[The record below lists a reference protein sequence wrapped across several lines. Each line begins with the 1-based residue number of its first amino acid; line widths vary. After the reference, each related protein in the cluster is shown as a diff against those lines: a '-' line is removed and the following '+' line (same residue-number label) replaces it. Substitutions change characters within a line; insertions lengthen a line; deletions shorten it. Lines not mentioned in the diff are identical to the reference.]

1 MRVLTD
7 ERRCVGADLGA
18 WMAAGGGAGLERALA
33 DRGGIIP
40 AIEAAGLR
48 GLGGAGFAT
57 HRKWA
62 AVAAQPGPGKWVICN
77 GNEDEPGTFK
87 DRFLLSR
94 TPHQVIEGAL
104 VAALAV
110 GAADI
115 VLYINPREAA
125 AVAMAREAVAQW
137 EAHPLLARL
146 AGALGEAPRLRVVTG
161 SGLYIGGEET
171 AAVAS
176 VMGGFPFPRLKP
188 PFPAESGVGGAP
200 TLVNNVE
207 TLAHAGHILAQGP
220 EWYRGL
226 GLGGAPGTKLF
237 SLSGDVLRPGL
248 HELPMGTTLRSL
260 VFGHGGGVLAGRAFK
275 AVFTGGPSNTLLTAA
290 DLDVPLDFDSLRA
303 RGSRLG
309 TGAMIVVGEGTSILR
324 KTAEYV
330 AFFAA
335 NSCGQCPPCKIG
347 THQVSRILER
357 VEAGAGRPGDL
368 RALENLA
375 GLLPGSGRCGLV
387 DGAATVL
394 ASSLRTFRGE
404 YERALGPSGQEDG
417 QGDGQGDRLRGG
429 GLRGGAP

>member
-1 MRVLTD
+1 MS
-7 ERRCVGADLGA
+7 
-18 WMAAGGGAGLERALA
+18 AAASAPISPPGWRWGGEGLERALA
-33 DRGGIIP
+33 DPAGIIP

-48 GLGGAGFAT
+48 GLGGAGFPT

-110 GAADI
+110 GAAT
-115 VLYINPREAA
+115 VALYVNPREEA
-125 AVAMAREAVAQW
+125 AVRVLREAVAQW
-137 EAHPLLARL
+137 EAHPLLAQLSEATGENLRL
-146 AGALGEAPRLRVVTG
+146 LVVTG
-161 SGLYIGGEET
+161 SGLYVGGEET

-176 VMGGFPFPRLKP
+176 VMGGFPFPTLKP
-188 PFPAESGVGGAP
+188 PYPAERGVNGAP

-207 TLAHAGHILAQGP
+207 TLAHAGQILRGGP

-248 HELPMGTTLRSL
+248 HELPMGTSLRSL
-260 VFGHGGGVLAGRAFK
+260 VFEHGEGMLGGKAFK
-275 AVFTGGPSNTLLTAA
+275 AVFTGGPSNTLLTAD
-290 DLDVPLDFDSLRA
+290 DLDAPLDFDSLRA

-330 AFFAA
+330 GFFAA

-357 VEAGAGRPGDL
+357 IEAGAGRPGDL
-368 RALENLA
+368 QALENLA
-375 GLLPGSGRCGLV
+375 ELLPGSGRCGLV

-394 ASSLRTFRGE
+394 ASSLKTF
-404 YERALGPSGQEDG
+404 
-417 QGDGQGDRLRGG
+417 
-429 GLRGGAP
+429 GASMNGR

>member
-1 MRVLTD
+1 MSGPLTRQ
-7 ERRCVGADLGA
+7 EVQVGADLEA
-18 WMAAGGGAGLERALA
+18 WMAVGGGMALRRGLESPA
-33 DRGGIIP
+33 DIIP
-40 AIEAAGLR
+40 ELEEAGLR
-48 GLGGAGFAT
+48 GLGGAGFPT
-57 HRKWA
+57 YRKWS
-62 AVAAQPGPGKWVICN
+62 AVAHQPGRMKWVICN

-110 GAADI
+110 GATNVA
-115 VLYINPREAA
+115 LYVNRRETASVAMMKA
-125 AVAMAREAVAQW
+125 AVEAWAG
-137 EAHPLLARL
+137 HDLLQRLSDAVGASLRL
-146 AGALGEAPRLRVVTG
+146 AVCEG

-176 VMGGFPFPRLKP
+176 VMGRFPFPSLKP
-188 PFPAESGVGGAP
+188 PLPVEHGVDGAP

-207 TLAHAGHILAQGP
+207 TLAHAGLVLRIGANA
-220 EWYRGL
+220 YRAL
-226 GLGGAPGTKLF
+226 GCGDASGTKLY

-248 HELPMGTTLRSL
+248 HELPMGVTLREL
-260 VFGHGGGVLAGRAFK
+260 VFDHGGGMLADQRFK

-290 DLDVPLDFDSLRA
+290 DIDVRLDFDSLRA

-335 NSCGQCPPCKIG
+335 NSCGQCPSCKVG

-357 VEAGAGRPGDL
+357 IEAGSGRAGDL
-368 RALENLA
+368 DALDHLTK
-375 GLLPGSGRCGLV
+375 LLPGSGRCGLV

-394 ASSLRTFRGE
+394 ASSLQTFPEE
-404 YERALGPSGQEDG
+404 YARALDPP
-417 QGDGQGDRLRGG
+417 RLRYDH
-429 GLRGGAP
+429 RGP

>member
-1 MRVLTD
+1 MTVLTA
-7 ERRCVGADLGA
+7 EHIQVGANLAA
-18 WMAAGGGAGLERALA
+18 WLSAGGGEGLHRALA
-33 DRGGIIP
+33 DPAGIIP
-40 AIEAAGLR
+40 TIEAAGLR
-48 GLGGAGFAT
+48 GLGGAGFTT

-62 AVAAQPGPGKWVICN
+62 AVAAQPVTADGGGKWVICN

-87 DRFLLSR
+87 DRFLLTR

-104 VAALAV
+104 IAALAV
-110 GAADI
+110 GARNVA
-115 VLYINPREAA
+115 LYVNPREAVVVDALRTA
-125 AVAMAREAVAQW
+125 AEAWQGQEV
-137 EAHPLLARL
+137 LRRL
-146 AGALGEAPRLRVVTG
+146 SAVLGGEVRVSVFLG

-176 VMGGFPFPRLKP
+176 VMGGFPFPSLKP
-188 PFPAESGVGGAP
+188 PFPAEKGVGDAP

-207 TLAHAGHILAQGP
+207 TLAHVVHILRHGP
-220 EWYRGL
+220 DWYRAL
-226 GLGGAPGTKLF
+226 GRGAPGTKLY

-248 HELPMGTTLRSL
+248 HELPMGTTLREL
-260 VFGHGGGVLAGRAFK
+260 VFDHGGGVLAGKPFK

-290 DLDVPLDFDSLRA
+290 DLDVALDFDSLRA

-324 KTAEYV
+324 KTSEYV

-347 THQVSRILER
+347 THQVARLLER

-368 RALENLA
+368 EALENLTR
-375 GLLPGSGRCGLV
+375 LLPGSGRCGLV

-394 ASSLRTFRGE
+394 ASSLKTFRHE
-404 YERALGPSGQEDG
+404 YERALG
-417 QGDGQGDRLRGG
+417 RG
-429 GLRGGAP
+429 

>member
-1 MRVLTD
+1 MKVLTD
-7 ERRCVGADLGA
+7 ERICVGADLAA
-18 WMAAGGGAGLERALA
+18 WMAVGGGAGLENALA
-33 DRGGIIP
+33 DPSGIIP

-48 GLGGAGFAT
+48 GLGGAGFPT

-62 AVAAQPGPGKWVICN
+62 AVAAQPGPGKWVVCN

-110 GAADI
+110 KAASI
-115 VLYINPREAA
+115 VLYVNPREAA
-125 AVAMAREAVAQW
+125 AVRVLREAVTQW

-146 AGALGEAPRLRVVTG
+146 AEAIGEELHLLVVTG
-161 SGLYIGGEET
+161 SGLYVGGEET

-176 VMGGFPFPRLKP
+176 VMGGFPFPTLKP
-188 PFPAESGVGGAP
+188 PFPAEKGVNGAP
-200 TLVNNVE
+200 TLLNNVE
-207 TLAHAGHILAQGP
+207 TLAHSGQILSHGA

-248 HELPMGTTLRSL
+248 HELPMGTPLRSL
-260 VFGHGGGVLAGRAFK
+260 VFGQGGGMLAGKAFK
-275 AVFTGGPSNTLLTAA
+275 AVFTGGPSNTLLTAD
-290 DLDVPLDFDSLRA
+290 DLDAPLDFDSLRA

-357 VEAGAGRPGDL
+357 VEAGAGRPSDL
-368 RALENLA
+368 QALENLA
-375 GLLPGSGRCGLV
+375 ELLPGSGRCGLV

-394 ASSLRTFRGE
+394 ASSLKTFRAE
-404 YERALGPSGQEDG
+404 YERALG
-417 QGDGQGDRLRGG
+417 QG
-429 GLRGGAP
+429 